1 MTLGWARQDVRM
13 ADVGN
18 PWETTTYGDPCRQC
32 AFFHTITREAA
43 VSVVVAIPDSL
54 TELLS
59 GKTGDERHR
68 DLAWPVS
75 AYVCHVGDN
84 LRIWAERLAGVAQG
98 GPREIGGYD
107 ENMLATA
114 RNYERIPLAAAL
126 WSVRRAV
133 ADWREAIQQASRM
146 DVVLVHPERGELSVL
161 DVVRSNAHD
170 STHHQWDIRRSL
182 EPPVQ

>member
-68 DLAWPVS
+68 DLAWPVV
-75 AYVCHVGDN
+75 AYVCHVSDN
-84 LRIWAERLAGVAQG
+84 LRIWAERLAGVALG
-98 GPREIGGYD
+98 DDGAVAPYD
-107 ENMLATA
+107 QDLLAQA
-114 RNYERIPLAAAL
+114 RRYQDVSLAGAL
-126 WSVRRAV
+126 WSLERA
-133 ADWREAIQQASRM
+133 AGDWRHAVDTADQVGIT
-146 DVVLVHPERGELSVL
+146 LVHPERGENSLL
-161 DVVRSNAHD
+161 DVVRTNAHD
-170 STHHQWDIRRSL
+170 ARHHAWDIERTIAGS
-182 EPPVQ
+182 